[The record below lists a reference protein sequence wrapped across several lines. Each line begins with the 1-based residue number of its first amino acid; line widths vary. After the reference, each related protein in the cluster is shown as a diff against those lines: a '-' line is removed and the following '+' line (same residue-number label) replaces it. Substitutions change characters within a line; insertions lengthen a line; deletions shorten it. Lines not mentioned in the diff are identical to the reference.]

1 MTYSLKENA
10 VISLKQIFFFFFLEM
25 QAVVNRICLEIFH
38 VNSNI

>member
-10 VISLKQIFFFFFLEM
+10 VISLKQIFFFFEM
-25 QAVVNRICLEIFH
+25 QAVVNRICLQIFH

>member
-10 VISLKQIFFFFFLEM
+10 VISLKQIFFFFLEM